1 MKKSPKM
8 KPKKRHKKR
17 IKKVLLCVIAAV
29 MILPTFSSLLSQ
41 KKTVQVEPVLE
52 QAYMD
57 AMESMSVEPNEPEI
71 DGTYEVVN
79 VLSDKSLLIL
89 QDGVE
94 RSVNLIGIENA
105 GVENEGHLERLLS
118 DNYVDL
124 EFDTHKEDENGNLQ
138 AYVYLENG
146 QFLNEELL
154 RNGFAKLREEPEN
167 TKHEAVLK
175 DAQELA
181 QKNAVGIWTA
191 TEEN

>member
-79 VLSDKSLLIL
+79 VLSDTSLLIL

-94 RSVNLIGIENA
+94 RSVNLIGVENA

-124 EFDTHKEDENGNLQ
+124 EFDAHKEDENGNLQ

-181 QKNAVGIWTA
+181 QKKAVGIWTA

>member
-79 VLSDKSLLIL
+79 VLSDTSLLIL

-124 EFDTHKEDENGNLQ
+124 EFDAHKEDENGNLQ

>member
-1 MKKSPKM
+1 VKKSPKM